1 MALTQPKAWL
11 IAYDIADK
19 RRLSRLHRF
28 IKSRAVPVQY
38 SVFYFEGSSAQVGR
52 FLGEI
57 ETYINVKQDD
67 VRAYPLPHDL
77 KYDTCSGQVISDS
90 SIDFLSVDSRS
101 KALGDMLPS
110 FECSLAA
117 L

>member
-1 MALTQPKAWL
+1 MALNQPRAWL

-28 IKSRAVPVQY
+28 IKRRAVPVQY
-38 SVFYFEGSSAQVGR
+38 SVFYFEGSSGQVSR

-77 KYDTCSGQVISDS
+77 KYDTFGRGSLPLCGLLFSDRTTGLSGLTQPGAERKMQ
-90 SIDFLSVDSRS
+90 LS
-101 KALGDMLPS
+101 
-110 FECSLAA
+110 
-117 L
+117 